1 MEENEGTL
9 SEEQTAEAKEPA
21 KQWAPRQRAA
31 HLTNEEM
38 IVSALA
44 HASIALGLV
53 TGGLA
58 GVAAALVIWLIYKD
72 KSRYVAFQAM
82 QALVFQLAVAAVLIA
97 AGLTMVVSF
106 VTICL
111 IPLGL
116 ILLLALIALPFA
128 ALFYGLY
135 AGYETYYGEDF
146 EYAWVGEFVRK
157 QGIAQSAQ
165 VSEMDEEEAAAE
177 EQVEAEEE

>member
-1 MEENEGTL
+1 MEENEAASAEERSAEV
-9 SEEQTAEAKEPA
+9 SEPT

-31 HLTNEEM
+31 RLTNEEM
-38 IVSALA
+38 TVSALA
-44 HASIALGLV
+44 HASVILGFL

-58 GVAAALVIWLIYKD
+58 GVAITLVIWLVYKD

-97 AGLTMVVSF
+97 GGFTMVISF
-106 VTICL
+106 ITICL

-116 ILLLALIALPFA
+116 ILLLGLIALPFV

-135 AGYETYYGEDF
+135 AAYETYYGEDF

-157 QGIAQSAQ
+157 QGLAQLGHATERDKEKEEQAQ
-165 VSEMDEEEAAAE
+165 AE
-177 EQVEAEEE
+177 E

>member
-9 SEEQTAEAKEPA
+9 PEEQTAEAREQA

-82 QALVFQLAVAAVLIA
+82 QALVFQLAVAAALIA
-97 AGLTMVVSF
+97 AGFTMVISF
-106 VTICL
+106 VTVCL

-135 AGYETYYGEDF
+135 AAYETYYGEDF
-146 EYAWVGEFVRK
+146 QYAWVGEFVRK
-157 QGIAQSAQ
+157 QGIAQLGQ
-165 VSEMDEEEAAAE
+165 VTEMDKEEGPE

>member
-1 MEENEGTL
+1 MKDNDTMAPEEGTV
-9 SEEQTAEAKEPA
+9 ETGQAP

-38 IVSALA
+38 ALSALA
-44 HASIALGLV
+44 HASVILGIV

-58 GVAAALVIWLIYKD
+58 GVAIALVLWLIYKD

-82 QALVFQLAVAAVLIA
+82 QALVFQLAVAAVLII
-97 AGLTMVVSF
+97 AGVAMVISF

-111 IPLGL
+111 IPVGL

-135 AGYETYYGEDF
+135 GAYETYYGEDF
-146 EYAWVGEFVRK
+146 QYAWVGELVTK
-157 QGIAQSAQ
+157 QGQAAEQ
-165 VSEMDEEEAAAE
+165 DDKEEE
-177 EQVEAEEE
+177 

>member
-1 MEENEGTL
+1 MKDIDTIVPEEG
-9 SEEQTAEAKEPA
+9 AVEAGQAPN
-21 KQWAPRQRAA
+21 QWAPRQRAT

-44 HASIALGLV
+44 HASVILGVV

-58 GVAAALVIWLIYKD
+58 GVAIALVLWLIYKD
-72 KSRYVAFQAM
+72 KSRYIAFQAM
-82 QALVFQLAVAAVLIA
+82 QALVFQLAIAAVLLL
-97 AGLTMVVSF
+97 AGITMVISF

-111 IPLGL
+111 IPVGL

-135 AGYETYYGEDF
+135 GAYETYYGEDF
-146 EYAWVGEFVRK
+146 QYAWVGELVTK
-157 QGIAQSAQ
+157 QGQAAEP
-165 VSEMDEEEAAAE
+165 VEEEP
-177 EQVEAEEE
+177 EEE